1 MKTLNEFRLLFAY
14 FHGRDSLIVML
25 YVLFNY
31 LQLNIMPDICVCV
44 CVQSLFNFYLILSV
58 YSYAFSGPSIRTQL
72 TTDKALFRIFEYLI
86 VQSQ

>member
-31 LQLNIMPDICVCV
+31 LQLNIMPDIFVCV
-44 CVQSLFNFYLILSV
+44 CVFKVYLI
-58 YSYAFSGPSIRTQL
+58 FT
-72 TTDKALFRIFEYLI
+72 
-86 VQSQ
+86 